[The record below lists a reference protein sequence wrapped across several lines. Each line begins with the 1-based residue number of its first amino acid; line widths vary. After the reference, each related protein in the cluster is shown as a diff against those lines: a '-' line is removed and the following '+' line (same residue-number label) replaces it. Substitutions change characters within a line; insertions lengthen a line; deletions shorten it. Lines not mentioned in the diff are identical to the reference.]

1 MMKKLLMIVGAM
13 LAFNTAHALD
23 LDWQNDVT
31 VSPATLEGNQ
41 TFTIGADQDGNKFSI
56 GSHGITLSISDT
68 VDFGLAY
75 SAGLVP
81 GFRAGTYYEYTTN
94 DENILGVVG
103 SAEYYGISLTP
114 TIEWNINQTE
124 FDGTLEGKMALY
136 GLGVYG
142 SVDMNIND
150 FKFTGSEAGVEYVA
164 VLFSTET
171 SSFSV
176 TPSITLPF
184 DDDWESGTLRAGVS
198 VNVLF

>member
-1 MMKKLLMIVGAM
+1 MKKLLMIVGAM

-136 GLGVYG
+136 GLGVFG

>member
-1 MMKKLLMIVGAM
+1 MKKLLMIVGAM

-56 GSHGITLSISDT
+56 GSHGITLSTSDT

-81 GFRAGTYYEYTTN
+81 GLRAGAYYEYTTN

-136 GLGVYG
+136 GLGVFG

-150 FKFTGSEAGVEYVA
+150 FKFTRSEAGVEYVA

>member
-1 MMKKLLMIVGAM
+1 MKKLLMIVGAM

>member
-1 MMKKLLMIVGAM
+1 
-13 LAFNTAHALD
+13 
-23 LDWQNDVT
+23 
-31 VSPATLEGNQ
+31 
-41 TFTIGADQDGNKFSI
+41 
-56 GSHGITLSISDT
+56 
-68 VDFGLAY
+68 
-75 SAGLVP
+75 
-81 GFRAGTYYEYTTN
+81 YYEYTTN

-136 GLGVYG
+136 GLGVFG
-142 SVDMNIND
+142 NVDMNIND

-171 SSFSV
+171 SSFTV
-176 TPSITLPF
+176 TPSVTLPF
-184 DDDWESGTLRAGVS
+184 DDDWEAGTLRAGVS

>member
-1 MMKKLLMIVGAM
+1 MKKLLMIVGAM

-103 SAEYYGISLTP
+103 SAEYYGIRLTP

-136 GLGVYG
+136 GLGVFG